1 MNPGGDPT
9 VRYRAASAPAADGH
23 AGTVSLAPDIDIADE
38 TYVGCPPALLAPAV
52 ADPASWA
59 RWWPDLRL
67 SVTRNRGV
75 KGQQWA
81 VRGALTGSM
90 EIWLEPVGPGTVVHW
105 FLRADP
111 PEGARRGR
119 SRWLDKER
127 PRRVKAWK
135 AHAFALKDRLEGAE
149 RVT

>member
-1 MNPGGDPT
+1 MTLLSGIGPRQPQRLTGML
-9 VRYRAASAPAADGH
+9 
-23 AGTVSLAPDIDIADE
+23 GTVSLAPAIDIADE
-38 TYVGCPPALLAPAV
+38 TYVGCPPALLAPLV
-52 ADPASWA
+52 ADPASWTG
-59 RWWPDLRL
+59 WWPDLRL
-67 SVTRNRGV
+67 SVTRDRGI

-111 PEGARRGR
+111 PGAARPAR
-119 SRWLDKER
+119 SRGLDKER
-127 PRRVKAWK
+127 QRRVKAWK

>member
-1 MNPGGDPT
+1 M
-9 VRYRAASAPAADGH
+9 
-23 AGTVSLAPDIDIADE
+23 
-38 TYVGCPPALLAPAV
+38 
-52 ADPASWA
+52 
-59 RWWPDLRL
+59 
-67 SVTRNRGV
+67 TRDRGI

-111 PEGARRGR
+111 LEGARAGSSRG
-119 SRWLDKER
+119 LDKER
-127 PRRVKAWK
+127 QRRVKAWK

>member
-1 MNPGGDPT
+1 MLGAVPL
-9 VRYRAASAPAADGH
+9 SPA
-23 AGTVSLAPDIDIADE
+23 IDIADE
-38 TYVGCPPALLAPAV
+38 TYVGCPPALLAPLV
-52 ADPASWA
+52 ADPASWTG
-59 RWWPDLRL
+59 WWPDLRL
-67 SVTRNRGV
+67 SVTRARGI

-90 EIWLEPVGPGTVVHW
+90 EIWLEPIGPGTVVHW

-111 PEGARRGR
+111 PEPARPGHSRG
-119 SRWLDKER
+119 LDKAR
-127 PRRVKAWK
+127 QSRVRAWK

>member
-1 MNPGGDPT
+1 ML
-9 VRYRAASAPAADGH
+9 
-23 AGTVSLAPDIDIADE
+23 GTVSLTPAIDIADE
-38 TYVGCPPALLAPAV
+38 TYVGCPPARLAPVV
-52 ADPASWA
+52 ADAATWA

-67 SVTRNRGV
+67 EVTRDRGV

-90 EIWLEPVGPGTVVHW
+90 EIWLEPTGLGTVLHW

-111 PEGARRGR
+111 ADRAQPRRARG
-119 SRWLDKER
+119 LDRER
-127 PRRVKAWK
+127 QRRVKAWK
-135 AHAFALKDRLEGAE
+135 AHAFSLKDRLEWAE

>member
-1 MNPGGDPT
+1 ML
-9 VRYRAASAPAADGH
+9 
-23 AGTVSLAPDIDIADE
+23 GTVSIAPAIDIADE
-38 TYVGCPPALLAPAV
+38 TYVGSPPALLAPVV

-67 SVTRNRGV
+67 QVTRDREV

-111 PEGARRGR
+111 PGAARPAASRG
-119 SRWLDKER
+119 LDKER
-127 PRRVKAWK
+127 QRRVKAWK

>member
-1 MNPGGDPT
+1 ML
-9 VRYRAASAPAADGH
+9 
-23 AGTVSLAPDIDIADE
+23 GTVSLAPAIDIADE
-38 TYVGCPPALLAPAV
+38 TYVGCPPALLAPVV

-67 SVTRNRGV
+67 SVTRDRGV

-90 EIWLEPVGPGTVVHW
+90 EIWLEPVGPGTVLHW

-111 PEGARRGR
+111 PSGARPGRPRG
-119 SRWLDKER
+119 LDKER
-127 PRRVKAWK
+127 QRRVRAWK
-135 AHAFALKDRLEGAE
+135 VHAFALKDRLEGAE

>member
-1 MNPGGDPT
+1 ML
-9 VRYRAASAPAADGH
+9 
-23 AGTVSLAPDIDIADE
+23 GTVSVAPAIDIADE
-38 TYVGCPPALLAPAV
+38 TYVGCPPALLAPVV
-52 ADPASWA
+52 ADPAAWA

-67 SVTRNRGV
+67 SVTRDRGI

-90 EIWLEPVGPGTVVHW
+90 EIWLEPVGPGTVLHW

-111 PEGARRGR
+111 PDGARPRPARG
-119 SRWLDKER
+119 LDRER
-127 PRRVKAWK
+127 QRRVKAWK
-135 AHAFALKDRLEGAE
+135 EHAFALKDRLEWAE

>member
-1 MNPGGDPT
+1 MLGT
-9 VRYRAASAPAADGH
+9 VPAPA
-23 AGTVSLAPDIDIADE
+23 IDIADE
-38 TYVGCPPALLAPAV
+38 TYVGCAPAVLAPAV
-52 ADPASWA
+52 GDPAIWA
-59 RWWPDLRL
+59 QWWPDLRL
-67 SVTRNRGV
+67 SVTRDRGV

-111 PEGARRGR
+111 PEGARPGR
-119 SRWLDKER
+119 SRTLDKER
-127 PRRVKAWK
+127 QRRVKAWK
-135 AHAFALKDRLEGAE
+135 VHAFALKDRLEWAE

>member
-1 MNPGGDPT
+1 MLGI
-9 VRYRAASAPAADGH
+9 
-23 AGTVSLAPDIDIADE
+23 VSLAPAIDIADE
-38 TYVGCPPALLAPAV
+38 TYVGCAPALLAPVV
-52 ADPASWA
+52 AHPATWD

-67 SVTRNRGV
+67 SVTRDRGV

-90 EIWLEPVGPGTVVHW
+90 EIWLEPVGLGTVVHW

-111 PEGARRGR
+111 PEG
-119 SRWLDKER
+119 ER
-127 PRRVKAWK
+127 PRRPRAVDRERQRRVKAWK
-135 AHAFALKDRLEGAE
+135 VHAFALKDRLEWAE